1 VTNTESR
8 NQNSYRSDWGIKAP
22 PGRVHA
28 PVAESEALVEPFLR
42 RCKEQEDMYVA
53 AGFPLEGIA
62 EFWRKWFAAWN
73 DDSPEALEDCWAED
87 LVWTMSNTGQLEF
100 HGRSYTGDFARFG
113 YLFARELGFYP
124 WDGTDTHLPYYDFFN
139 GQVRAAFPYSGSTR
153 FFWSNTIPWPRKP
166 VRGCGVDRYIL
177 RREGGE
183 WRIARIDTDQDF
195 LAALMQMLPFATG
208 TTKLIAWLTRTLPVL
223 GRRLGIYDRES
234 LYSREYAA
242 SRRSGNLLRSR
253 T

>member
-1 VTNTESR
+1 MTNTATRE
-8 NQNSYRSDWGIKAP
+8 QNSHRLDWGIKAP

-28 PVAESEALVEPFLR
+28 PVAESEALIEPFLR

-53 AGFPLEGIA
+53 AGFPLDGIS

-153 FFWSNTIPWPRKP
+153 FFGIVQS
-166 VRGCGVDRYIL
+166 RG
-177 RREGGE
+177 
-183 WRIARIDTDQDF
+183 
-195 LAALMQMLPFATG
+195 LASRFAAAVSTG
-208 TTKLIAWLTRTLPVL
+208 TSFARRTAN
-223 GRRLGIYDRES
+223 GGSHES
-234 LYSREYAA
+234 IPIRTSWPP
-242 SRRSGNLLRSR
+242 SCKCCRSPPEPPSS
-253 T
+253 